1 MYTHIMIPV
10 DLAHVDRL
18 GRALKIGAD
27 LAKLWDATV
36 TYTAVT
42 GVQPSKVAHTPQE
55 FEAKLAAF
63 AREQGEAA
71 GVTAQAKAIV
81 AHDPSVE
88 MDHMLVDAA
97 DEVGADLVVMGTHD
111 PHAFDW
117 PSHGGKLAAHA
128 GCSVLLVRGH

>member
-1 MYTHIMIPV
+1 MIPV
-10 DLAHVDRL
+10 DLTHLDRL
-18 GRALKIGAD
+18 ERALKIGAD
-27 LAKLWDATV
+27 LAKLWGAKV

-55 FEAKLAAF
+55 FEQKLAAF
-63 AREQGEAA
+63 AQEQGAAA
-71 GVTAQAKAIV
+71 GVETGAKAIV
-81 AHDPSVE
+81 AHDPSIE